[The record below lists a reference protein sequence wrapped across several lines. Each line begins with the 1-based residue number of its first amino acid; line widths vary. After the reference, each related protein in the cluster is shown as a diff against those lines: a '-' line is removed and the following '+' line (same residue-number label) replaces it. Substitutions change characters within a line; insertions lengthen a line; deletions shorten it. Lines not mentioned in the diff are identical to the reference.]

1 MFFRAGAGTN
11 IGFDLSIQTFSFVAM
26 EKTRILDAKQIGQKL
41 NRMAY
46 QVYENNFKEKE
57 LLIVGIDG
65 NGYKVAER
73 IAALLASISTIKTRV
88 GRIKIDKENPWSFEP
103 KIDFTEKDFEN
114 KSVILV
120 DDVLNSGKTLMY
132 AVKLFLNKPVKQLNT
147 LVLVD
152 RSHTRFPVK
161 ADFVGLS
168 LSTTLQE
175 RIDTDFS
182 KKGKEAV
189 YLV

>member
-1 MFFRAGAGTN
+1 MKK
-11 IGFDLSIQTFSFVAM
+11 I
-26 EKTRILDAKQIGQKL
+26 KILDSQQIDQKL

-46 QVYENNFKEKE
+46 QVYETNFKEKE
-57 LLIVGIDG
+57 LLIVGIEG
-65 NGYKVAER
+65 NGYKVAQR
-73 IAALLASISTIKTRV
+73 IVAILETISN
-88 GRIKIDKENPWSFEP
+88 IKIKIGKIKLDKEKPWLLDPS
-103 KIDFTEKDFEN
+103 IDFVEKDYEN
-114 KSVILV
+114 KSIILV

-147 LVLVD
+147 LILVD

-175 RIDTDFS
+175 RIDTDFT

>member
-1 MFFRAGAGTN
+1 MQKTK
-11 IGFDLSIQTFSFVAM
+11 ILSS
-26 EKTRILDAKQIGQKL
+26 LQINQKL

-46 QVYENNFKEKE
+46 EVYENNFKEKE
-57 LLIVGIDG
+57 LLIVGIEG

-73 IAALLASISTIKTRV
+73 IAERINTISPIKTKL
-88 GRIKIDKENPWSFEP
+88 GKIKLNKENPWSENP
-103 KIDFTEKDFEN
+103 IINFTEKDYQN
-114 KSVILV
+114 KSVLLV
-120 DDVLNSGKTLMY
+120 DDVLNSGKALIY
-132 AVKLFLNKPVKQLNT
+132 GVKLFLDKPVKQLQT

-161 ADFVGLS
+161 ADYVGLS

-175 RIDTDFS
+175 RIDADFS
-182 KKGKEAV
+182 KKGQEAV

>member
-1 MFFRAGAGTN
+1 
-11 IGFDLSIQTFSFVAM
+11 M
-26 EKTRILDAKQIGQKL
+26 EKVKILDSKQIDQKL

-46 QVYENNFKEKE
+46 QVYETNFREKE
-57 LLIVGIDG
+57 LFIFGIDG

-73 IAALLASISTIKTRV
+73 IARILESITS
-88 GRIKIDKENPWSFEP
+88 IKIHIGKIKLDKQMPWLSNPTM
-103 KIDFTEKDFEN
+103 DFTEKDFEN
-114 KSVILV
+114 KSILLI
-120 DDVLNSGKTLMY
+120 DDVLNSGKALMY
-132 AVKLFLNKPVKQLNT
+132 AVKLFLNKPVKKLNT
-147 LVLVD
+147 LILVD

>member
-1 MFFRAGAGTN
+1 M
-11 IGFDLSIQTFSFVAM
+11 Q
-26 EKTRILDAKQIGQKL
+26 KTKILDAVQIEQKL

-46 QVYENNFKEKE
+46 QIYENNFHEKE
-57 LLIVGIDG
+57 LLIVGIEG

-73 IAALLASISTIKTRV
+73 LATILNNISKIKTKV
-88 GRIKIDKENPWSFEP
+88 GKIKLDKENPWSFEP
-103 KIDFTEKDFEN
+103 KIDFTEKDYIN
-114 KSVILV
+114 KSVILT
-120 DDVLNSGKTLMY
+120 DDVLNSGKTLIY

-175 RIDTDFS
+175 RIDTDFT

>member
-1 MFFRAGAGTN
+1 MQKTK
-11 IGFDLSIQTFSFVAM
+11 ILSS
-26 EKTRILDAKQIGQKL
+26 LQINQKL

-46 QVYENNFKEKE
+46 EVYENNFKEKE
-57 LLIVGIDG
+57 LLIVGIEG

-73 IAALLASISTIKTRV
+73 IAERINTISPIKTKL
-88 GRIKIDKENPWSFEP
+88 GKIKLNKENPWSESP
-103 KIDFTEKDFEN
+103 IINFTEKDYQN
-114 KSVILV
+114 KSVLLV
-120 DDVLNSGKTLMY
+120 DDVLNSGKALIY
-132 AVKLFLNKPVKQLNT
+132 GVKLFLDKPVKQLQT

-161 ADFVGLS
+161 ADYVGLS

-175 RIDTDFS
+175 RIDADFS
-182 KKGKEAV
+182 KKGQEAV

>member
-1 MFFRAGAGTN
+1 M
-11 IGFDLSIQTFSFVAM
+11 IKI
-26 EKTRILDAKQIGQKL
+26 KILDSQQIDQKL

-46 QVYENNFKEKE
+46 QIYESNFKEKE
-57 LLIVGIDG
+57 LLIVGIEG
-65 NGYKVAER
+65 NGYKVSQR
-73 IAALLASISTIKTRV
+73 IVKILESISTIK
-88 GRIKIDKENPWSFEP
+88 IKIGKIKLDKDKPWLVDP
-103 KIDFTEKDFEN
+103 IIDFTEKDFEN

-147 LVLVD
+147 LILVD